1 MAAFE
6 VSSIYVGGL
15 KKALE
20 PLKLTPAEL
29 STLSEVARKA
39 LEAPNSARWFPGE
52 VMFDVLSAVAE
63 HRGFK
68 AVQEVNVAVTAG
80 PLLTVVGP
88 LLRVALAF
96 SKSPVSAAMSR
107 IQQFGGSAIRNV
119 TLEWKETS
127 AKTGDLTITYEM
139 ERIPHEVMEHAWRGV
154 FLAMNKIIGAETRI
168 EKADA
173 PNARTLLLHFAW

>member
-1 MAAFE
+1 MAGFE

-20 PLKLTPAEL
+20 PLQLTPAERA
-29 STLSEVARKA
+29 TMSEVAREA
-39 LEAPNSARWFPGE
+39 LASPNAQRWFPGE
-52 VMFDVLSAVAE
+52 VMFDVLSNVAE

-107 IQQFGGSAIRNV
+107 IQQLGSSAIRNV
-119 TLEWKETS
+119 ALEWKETS
-127 AKTGDLTITYEM
+127 SKSGDLTITYEM
-139 ERIPHEVMEHAWRGV
+139 ERIPLEVMEHAWRGV
-154 FLAMNKIIGAETRI
+154 FLAMNKIIGVETRI
-168 EKADA
+168 EKVDA
-173 PNARTLLLHFAW
+173 PNPRTLLLHFVW